1 MKNLFFTL
9 LAPLFIISCST
20 EDVNPKK
27 EIPANPVLKSAIAEQ
42 NNSFSMDIFREIVL
56 NEETD
61 KNIFI
66 SPMSMYYALGMAG
79 TGAANET
86 RDEFN
91 TLLGW
96 QNQADTAIL
105 LAMKSLYSDISPANN
120 GITLEVANSLW
131 QREGAPIKETYK
143 NLVAEYFDAQVSAL
157 DFTDPASV
165 DVINNWIE
173 EKTHDRI
180 QDMLDAISPDAI
192 MYLINAIYFKADWK
206 YQFDEEENQ
215 EMTFTKENSEN
226 ITTTFMRQK
235 STFRYLSNEYGK
247 MISLPYADSNYCMIG
262 LLPNDT
268 LGIDGL
274 LEQLTLD
281 NWKKWNN
288 EMTYQ
293 EVELSLPKF
302 KYVYGTK
309 LINDELQ
316 ALGLLKAFNADEAD
330 FSNITD
336 VQIFISRV
344 MHKAFIEVNET
355 GSEAAA
361 ATIVEFEWTSVG
373 PEKPTFMANHPF
385 IFTIYH
391 QPSASILFI
400 GKVACPVYE
409 E

>member
-1 MKNLFFTL
+1 MKNVFFPL
-9 LAPLFIISCST
+9 LVSFLIISCST
-20 EDVNPKK
+20 EEVNPKK
-27 EIPANPVLKSAIAEQ
+27 EIPGDPVLKSAIAEQ
-42 NNSFSMDIFREIVL
+42 NNTFAMDIFREIAL
-56 NEETD
+56 NEETG

-86 RDEFN
+86 RDEFFE
-91 TLLGW
+91 LLGW
-96 QNQADTAIL
+96 QNQSDSSVL
-105 LAMKSLYSDISPANN
+105 QAMKSLYNDISPANN

-131 QREGAPIKETYK
+131 QREGAAIKDSYK

-157 DFTDPASV
+157 DFADPASV

-180 QDMLDAISPDAI
+180 QDMLDTISPDAI

-206 YQFDEEENQ
+206 YKFDRDENQ
-215 EMTFTKENSEN
+215 EMTFTKADNEP

-235 STFRYLSNEYGK
+235 GTFRFQKNEYCSA
-247 MISLPYADSNYCMIG
+247 ISLPYTDSNYCMIA
-262 LLPNDT
+262 LLPNET
-268 LGIDGL
+268 IGIDGL
-274 LEQLTLD
+274 IEQLTIE

-288 EMTYQ
+288 DLTYQ

-309 LINDELQ
+309 LINQELQ
-316 ALGLLKAFNADEAD
+316 SLGLLKAFNPDEAD

-336 VQIFISRV
+336 DQIFISRV

-361 ATIVEFEWTSVG
+361 ATIIEFEYTSIG
-373 PEKPTFMANHPF
+373 EPEPVFNANRPF
-385 IFTIYH
+385 IFAIYH
-391 QPSASILFI
+391 QPSASVLFV
-400 GKVACPVYE
+400 GKVAYPE
-409 E
+409 QE